1 MTAPGSLRIVG
12 LGPAGADWLTP
23 EALEWIASA
32 SDLIGYEPYLDRLPA
47 REGQARHASGNGA
60 EMERARHALQLA
72 RSGRHAAIV
81 SGGDPGIFAMA
92 AAVFEAVDKGEP
104 GWRNLDILVSP
115 GISAMQAAAA
125 RAGAPLGHD
134 FCAISLSDNL
144 KPWPLVERR
153 LAAAAEAD
161 FVIAIDQALK
171 ARLDRLSDALA
182 AQKANEAKASAGGQ
196 GPGGGSLQRGG
207 LGNALSLAFRVLS
220 EFVAAVLVGTGL
232 GFGLDRLL
240 GTSPIFLIVFLLM
253 GAAAGFWNVYRIGT
267 EKPGK
272 NRE

>member
-1 MTAPGSLRIVG
+1 M
-12 LGPAGADWLTP
+12 
-23 EALEWIASA
+23 
-32 SDLIGYEPYLDRLPA
+32 
-47 REGQARHASGNGA
+47 GQGG
-60 EMERARHALQLA
+60 
-72 RSGRHAAIV
+72 
-81 SGGDPGIFAMA
+81 SGGDRDPQQG
-92 AAVFEAVDKGEP
+92 GEP
-104 GWRNLDILVSP
+104 P
-115 GISAMQAAAA
+115 GESRQA
-125 RAGAPLGHD
+125 
-134 FCAISLSDNL
+134 S
-144 KPWPLVERR
+144 ERHGR
-153 LAAAAEAD
+153 E
-161 FVIAIDQALK
+161 DQALK